1 VYILIDDNVSFFQK
15 TRKQESNHNVN
26 EDDTAEKREDRYLLR
41 ARANKERERKRV
53 SGCEIECL
61 IRIASRVLFGFI
73 YSLSDDDM
81 WKKQWTSRFNDL
93 CRCHF

>member
-53 SGCEIECL
+53 SG
-61 IRIASRVLFGFI
+61 R
-73 YSLSDDDM
+73 
-81 WKKQWTSRFNDL
+81 
-93 CRCHF
+93 